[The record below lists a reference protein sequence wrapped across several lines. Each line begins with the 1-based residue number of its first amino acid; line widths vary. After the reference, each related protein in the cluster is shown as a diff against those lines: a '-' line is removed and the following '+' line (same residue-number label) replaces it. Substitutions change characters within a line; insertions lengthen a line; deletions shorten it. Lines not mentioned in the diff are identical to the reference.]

1 MARKKHGH
9 AGGHGWYVTF
19 ADLMGLLMSFFVM
32 LVAFSTQDKLK
43 LHMVAGSM
51 RDAFGVQQKPAQAAI
66 IEINGIP
73 VRGYTK
79 NLLHSDPEDAT
90 NRPGPIK
97 KELDRKP
104 PAGARD
110 PRLATAAA
118 SLRQALQDMPEIA
131 ALSRQV
137 MIEERPDGLAVQLM
151 DQDGRSMFA
160 EGSKT
165 PLKRVRD
172 VLSAVAPA
180 LTKAPFRIS
189 IIGHTSAAT
198 VSAAGQGYG
207 PWELSADRANA
218 VRALLMA
225 DGVPA
230 TRFYSVVGRA
240 GTAPLFPDNPYLP
253 ANRRVTILLTQEQP
267 SLPPDV
273 MP

>member
-43 LHMVAGSM
+43 MHMIAGSM
-51 RDAFGVQQKPAQAAI
+51 RDAFGVQQTPSQAAI

-73 VRGYTK
+73 VRGFTK
-79 NLLHSDPEDAT
+79 NLLQSDPEDAT
-90 NRPGPIK
+90 NRPGPIA

-104 PAGARD
+104 PKGAPD
-110 PRLATAAA
+110 VRLATAAA
-118 SLRQALQDMPEIA
+118 SLRQALQDMPDVA

-137 MIEERPDGLAVQLM
+137 MVEERPDGLALQLM

-160 EGSKT
+160 EGSKQPYPRIRT
-165 PLKRVRD
+165 VLK
-172 VLSAVAPA
+172 AVAPA
-180 LTKAPFRIS
+180 LKQAPFRIS
-189 IIGHTSAAT
+189 IIGHTAASKT
-198 VSAAGQGYG
+198 PADPDHG

-218 VRALLMA
+218 VRALLVQ

-230 TRFYSVVGRA
+230 SRFYSVVGRSD
-240 GTAPLFPDNPYLP
+240 TDPLFPDNPYLA
-253 ANRRVTILLTQEQP
+253 ANRRVTILLTQEAP
-267 SLPPDV
+267 SLPPGLS
-273 MP
+273 P

>member
-1 MARKKHGH
+1 MARKKDAH

-51 RDAFGVQQKPAQAAI
+51 RDAFGVQEKPAQAAV
-66 IEINGIP
+66 IEINGNP
-73 VRGYTK
+73 VRGFTK
-79 NLLHSDPEDAT
+79 NVLHTDTEDAT

-104 PAGARD
+104 PKGARD

-137 MIEERPDGLAVQLM
+137 MIEERPDGLALQLM

-160 EGSKT
+160 EGSRV
-165 PLKRVRD
+165 PLPRVRD
-172 VLSAVAPA
+172 VLKAVAPA
-180 LTKAPFRIS
+180 LKKAPFRIS

-198 VSAAGQGYG
+198 VNASGQGYG
-207 PWELSADRANA
+207 PWELSADRANS
-218 VRALLMA
+218 VRGLLQQ

-230 TRFYSVVGRA
+230 SRFYSVVGRA
-240 GTAPLFPDNPYLP
+240 DTAPLFPDNPYLP
-253 ANRRVTILLTQEQP
+253 ANRRVTILLTQEAP
-267 SLPPDV
+267 SLPPNLA
-273 MP
+273 P